1 MGQKQT
7 NQVIMQWN
15 STQRQKRT
23 TMDTGKEVQSEREK
37 QWYVGNERWILL
49 ASKLFE
55 VLRILTKSLLR
66 FLSMLFY
73 ESCCL

>member
-1 MGQKQT
+1 
-7 NQVIMQWN
+7 
-15 STQRQKRT
+15 
-23 TMDTGKEVQSEREK
+23 MDTGKEVQSEREK

-66 FLSMLFY
+66 FLGMLFY